1 MAKQYKKILVP
12 VDGSDQAY
20 NAVREGVMLAQWS
33 EAELIVLTVKD
44 LVRYYGIANY
54 GIVETPGLD
63 KLANDILLKVG
74 SIIPAESKFKTQ
86 ILSDSP
92 KREIVQYAK
101 ENDIDLIVMGATGA
115 GAFDRLLAGSTTN
128 YVVNHAPCGV
138 TIVQG

>member
-86 ILSDSP
+86 ILSGSP

-128 YVVNHAPCGV
+128 YVVNHDNGE
-138 TIVQG
+138 

>member
-33 EAELIVLTVKD
+33 EAEL
-44 LVRYYGIANY
+44 IANY

-86 ILSDSP
+86 ILSGSP

>member
-12 VDGSDQAY
+12 VDGSDQSY
-20 NAVREGVMLAQWS
+20 NAVREAVMLAQWS
-33 EAELIVLTVKD
+33 EGELIVLTVKD

-74 SIIPAESKFKTQ
+74 SIIPAEFKFKTQ
-86 ILSDSP
+86 ILSGSP

-101 ENDIDLIVMGATGA
+101 DNDIDLIVMGATGA
-115 GAFDRLLAGSTTN
+115 GAIDKLLAGSTTN
-128 YVVNHAPCGV
+128 YVVNHAPCAV
-138 TIVQG
+138 TIIQG

>member
-86 ILSDSP
+86 ILSGSP

-115 GAFDRLLAGSTTN
+115 GAFDRLLAGSKTN

-138 TIVQG
+138 NIVQG

>member
-54 GIVETPGLD
+54 GYC
-63 KLANDILLKVG
+63 
-74 SIIPAESKFKTQ
+74 Q
-86 ILSDSP
+86 
-92 KREIVQYAK
+92 
-101 ENDIDLIVMGATGA
+101 
-115 GAFDRLLAGSTTN
+115 
-128 YVVNHAPCGV
+128 
-138 TIVQG
+138 

>member
-1 MAKQYKKILVP
+1 
-12 VDGSDQAY
+12 
-20 NAVREGVMLAQWS
+20 MLAQWS

-63 KLANDILLKVG
+63 KLANDIILKVG

-86 ILSDSP
+86 ILSGSP

-101 ENDIDLIVMGATGA
+101 ENDIDLEFNFNIDNSDPESYKDIVYKRVFSLNTYLP
-115 GAFDRLLAGSTTN
+115 LLG
-128 YVVNHAPCGV
+128 
-138 TIVQG
+138 

>member
-54 GIVETPGLD
+54 GIVETPG
-63 KLANDILLKVG
+63 
-74 SIIPAESKFKTQ
+74 
-86 ILSDSP
+86 
-92 KREIVQYAK
+92 
-101 ENDIDLIVMGATGA
+101 
-115 GAFDRLLAGSTTN
+115 
-128 YVVNHAPCGV
+128 
-138 TIVQG
+138 

>member
-86 ILSDSP
+86 ILSGSP

-138 TIVQG
+138 AIVQG

>member
-86 ILSDSP
+86 ILSGSP

-128 YVVNHAPCGV
+128 YVVNHVPCGV

>member
-86 ILSDSP
+86 ILSGSP

-128 YVVNHAPCGV
+128 YVVNHAPRGV